1 MLAVGGGPHSKIC
14 LDYARTLEI
23 DTEAEKHISE
33 VYSEPCQWSIMER
46 FCGNTSSHLG
56 LINISVSIKSFSI
69 FSSKNFSFSYDECYA
84 LKQG

>member
-33 VYSEPCQWSIMER
+33 VYSEPCQ
-46 FCGNTSSHLG
+46 
-56 LINISVSIKSFSI
+56 
-69 FSSKNFSFSYDECYA
+69 
-84 LKQG
+84 